1 MSINRFRNLAY
12 NPIVQLGFGG
22 LLGGLSG
29 QAPAQAFTQTGGQV
43 MQLGRQLEQQEAL
56 KILSQMPELTTM
68 QKRLLKVAPG
78 EVVKSLLTPPATP
91 EPQARILSDEEVKK
105 QFPKLPAGT
114 IVQQKASGEYTFKE
128 PAAGIVK
135 ERAKLKSTVGLLD
148 EIEKGYNDLNKPVG
162 GVFGFGFD
170 VDRLGGQIGKFTGSK
185 KGKDYAKFLAN
196 IDKTTT
202 FLTQAISG
210 AAVSEAEAERI
221 KRLIPQVTDTEAVF
235 EAKLESLRKYLNDAR
250 KNYGDDIKGAI
261 ENLDISKYEIEPKSK
276 FEFKIGDDGIYDVTG
291 G

>member
-1 MSINRFRNLAY
+1 MSIDRFRNLAY
-12 NPIVQLGFGG
+12 NPLVQLGLGG

-29 QAPAQAFTQTGGQV
+29 QAPGQAFGQTGNQF

-56 KILSQMPELTTM
+56 KVLSQMPELTTL
-68 QKRLLKVAPG
+68 QKQLLPIAPG
-78 EVVKSLLTPPATP
+78 EVVKSLLTEP
-91 EPQARILSDEEVKK
+91 EIEKQTRVLSDEEVKK

-114 IVQQKASGEYTFKE
+114 IVQQKPSGEFTFKE

-170 VDRLGGQIGKFTGSK
+170 PDRLGGQIGKFTGSE
-185 KGKDYAKFLAN
+185 KGKKYAKFLAN

-261 ENLDISKYEIEPKSK
+261 ENLDISQYEPKSKSK

>member
-12 NPIVQLGFGG
+12 NLIAQLGFGG

-29 QAPAQAFTQTGGQV
+29 QAPAQAFLQTGGQA
-43 MQLGRQLEQQEAL
+43 MQLGRQLEQQQAL
-56 KILSQMPELTTM
+56 KLLSEMPELTTM
-68 QKRLLKVAPG
+68 QRQLLKVAPG
-78 EVVKSLLTPPATP
+78 EVVKSMLTPT
-91 EPQARILSDEEVKK
+91 EVEKQARILSDEEVKK

-114 IVQQKASGEYTFKE
+114 IVQQKSSGEFTFKE

-135 ERAKLKSTVGLLD
+135 ERAKLKNTVDLLD
-148 EIEKGYNDLNKPVG
+148 EIEKDYKSLNKPVG
-162 GVFGFGFD
+162 GIFGVGFD
-170 VDRLGGQIGKFTGSK
+170 PDRLSGQIGRFTGSK
-185 KGKDYAKFLAN
+185 KGKQYSKFIAN

-221 KRLIPQVTDTEAVF
+221 KKLIPQVSDTEATF
-235 EAKLESLRKYLNDAR
+235 EAKLESLRSYLNDAR
-250 KNYGDDIKGAI
+250 KNYGDDIVKAI
-261 ENLDISKYEIEPKSK
+261 ENINPEKYEPEEK
-276 FEFKIGDDGIYDVTG
+276 FDFKIGTDGIYDVTG

>member
-1 MSINRFRNLAY
+1 MSIDRFRNLAY
-12 NPIVQLGFGG
+12 NPLVQLGLGG

-29 QAPAQAFTQTGGQV
+29 QAPAQAFGQTGNQF

-56 KILSQMPELTTM
+56 KILSDMPELTTL
-68 QKRLLKVAPG
+68 QKQLLPIAPG
-78 EVVKSLLTPPATP
+78 EVVKSLLTEKEIEKQT
-91 EPQARILSDEEVKK
+91 RVLSDEEVKK

-114 IVQQKASGEYTFKE
+114 IVQQKPSGEFTFKE
-128 PAAGIVK
+128 PAAGVVK
-135 ERAKLKSTVGLLD
+135 ERAKLKSTVGLLN

-162 GVFGFGFD
+162 GVFGVGFD
-170 VDRLGGQIGKFTGSK
+170 PDRLGGQIGTFTGSE
-185 KGKDYAKFLAN
+185 KGKKYAKFLAN

-261 ENLDISKYEIEPKSK
+261 ENLDISQYEPKSKSK

>member
-1 MSINRFRNLAY
+1 
-12 NPIVQLGFGG
+12 
-22 LLGGLSG
+22 
-29 QAPAQAFTQTGGQV
+29 
-43 MQLGRQLEQQEAL
+43 MQR
-56 KILSQMPELTTM
+56 K
-68 QKRLLKVAPG
+68 LLKVAPG
-78 EVVKSLLTPPATP
+78 EVVKSLLTPPKTP
-91 EPQARILSDEEVKK
+91 DPQTKVLSDEEVKK

-114 IVQQKASGEYTFKE
+114 IVQQKPNGEFTFKE

-170 VDRLGGQIGKFTGSK
+170 PDRLGGQIGKFTGSK

-221 KRLIPQVTDTEAVF
+221 KKLIPQVTDTEAVF

>member
-1 MSINRFRNLAY
+1 MTINRFRNLAY
-12 NPIVQLGFGG
+12 NPLVQLGLGG

-29 QAPAQAFTQTGGQV
+29 QAPAQAFGQTGNQF

-56 KILSQMPELTTM
+56 KILSDMPELTTL
-68 QKRLLKVAPG
+68 QKQLLPIAPG
-78 EVVKSLLTPPATP
+78 EVVKSLLTEKEIEKQT
-91 EPQARILSDEEVKK
+91 RVLSNEEVKK
-105 QFPKLPAGT
+105 QFPNLPVGT
-114 IVQQKASGEYTFKE
+114 IVQQKPSGEFTFKE
-128 PAAGIVK
+128 PAAGVVK
-135 ERAKLKSTVGLLD
+135 ERAKLKSTVGLLN

-162 GVFGFGFD
+162 GVFGVGFD
-170 VDRLGGQIGKFTGSK
+170 PDRLGGQIGTFTGSE
-185 KGKDYAKFLAN
+185 KGKKYAEFLAN

-261 ENLDISKYEIEPKSK
+261 ENLDISQYEPKSKSK

>member
-12 NPIVQLGFGG
+12 NPIAQLGFGG

-29 QAPAQAFTQTGGQV
+29 QAPAQAFLQTGGQA
-43 MQLGRQLEQQEAL
+43 MQLGRQLEQQQAL
-56 KILSQMPELTTM
+56 KLLSEMPELTTM
-68 QKRLLKVAPG
+68 QRQLLKVAPG
-78 EVVKSLLTPPATP
+78 EVVKSMLTPT
-91 EPQARILSDEEVKK
+91 EVEKQARILSDEEVKK

-114 IVQQKASGEYTFKE
+114 IVQQKSSGEFTFKE

-135 ERAKLKSTVGLLD
+135 ERAKLKNTVDLLD
-148 EIEKGYNDLNKPVG
+148 EIEKDYKSLNKPVG
-162 GVFGFGFD
+162 GIFGVGFD
-170 VDRLGGQIGKFTGSK
+170 PDRLSGQIGRFTGSK
-185 KGKDYAKFLAN
+185 KGKQYSKFIAN

-221 KRLIPQVTDTEAVF
+221 KKLIPQVSDTEATF
-235 EAKLESLRKYLNDAR
+235 EAKLESLRSYLNDAR
-250 KNYGDDIKGAI
+250 KNYGDDIVKAI
-261 ENLDISKYEIEPKSK
+261 ENINPEKYEPEEK
-276 FEFKIGDDGIYDVTG
+276 FDFKIGTDGIYDVTG

>member
-12 NPIVQLGFGG
+12 NPIVQLGLGG

-29 QAPAQAFTQTGGQV
+29 QAPSQAFGQTGNQF

-56 KILSQMPELTTM
+56 KVLSQMPELTTL
-68 QKRLLKVAPG
+68 QKQLLPIAPG
-78 EVVKSLLTPPATP
+78 EVVKSLLTEP
-91 EPQARILSDEEVKK
+91 EIEKQTRVLSDEEVKK

-114 IVQQKASGEYTFKE
+114 IVQQKPSGEFTFKE
-128 PAAGIVK
+128 PPAGIVK
-135 ERAKLKSTVGLLD
+135 ERAKLKSTVGLID
-148 EIEKGYNDLNKPVG
+148 EIEKGYKDLNKPVG

-170 VDRLGGQIGKFTGSK
+170 PDRLGGQIGKFTGSE
-185 KGKDYAKFLAN
+185 KGKKYAKFLAN

-261 ENLDISKYEIEPKSK
+261 ENLDISQYEPKSKSK

>member
-1 MSINRFRNLAY
+1 MSIDRFRNLAY
-12 NPIVQLGFGG
+12 NPLVQLGLGG

-29 QAPAQAFTQTGGQV
+29 QAPAQAFGQTGNQF

-56 KILSQMPELTTM
+56 KILSDMPELTTL
-68 QKRLLKVAPG
+68 QKQLLPIAPG
-78 EVVKSLLTPPATP
+78 EVVKSLLTEKEIEKQT
-91 EPQARILSDEEVKK
+91 RVLSDEEVKK
-105 QFPKLPAGT
+105 QFPKLPVGT
-114 IVQQKASGEYTFKE
+114 IVQQKPSGEFTFKE
-128 PAAGIVK
+128 PAAGVVK
-135 ERAKLKSTVGLLD
+135 ERAKLKSTVGLLN
-148 EIEKGYNDLNKPVG
+148 EIEKGYKDLNKPVG
-162 GVFGFGFD
+162 GVFGVGFD
-170 VDRLGGQIGKFTGSK
+170 LDRLGGQIGTFTGSE
-185 KGKDYAKFLAN
+185 KGKKYAEFLAN

-235 EAKLESLRKYLNDAR
+235 EAKLQSLRKYLNDAR

>member
-12 NPIVQLGFGG
+12 NPIAQLGFGG

-29 QAPAQAFTQTGGQV
+29 QAPAQAFLQTGGQA

-56 KILSQMPELTTM
+56 RVLSDMPELTTM

-78 EVVKSLLTPPATP
+78 EVVKSLLAPPVTP

-135 ERAKLKSTVGLLD
+135 ERAKLKSTVGLID
-148 EIEKGYNDLNKPVG
+148 EIEKGYKLLNKPVG
-162 GVFGFGFD
+162 GVFGVGFD
-170 VDRLGGQIGKFTGSK
+170 VDRLKGQIGKFTGSK
-185 KGKDYAKFLAN
+185 KGKEYAKFLAN

-235 EAKLESLRKYLNDAR
+235 EAKLESLRAYLNDAR
-250 KNYGDDIKGAI
+250 KNYGDDITKAI
-261 ENLDISKYEIEPKSK
+261 ENLDVSNYEKE
-276 FEFKIGDDGIYDVTG
+276 FEYTGEIGDDGIYDVREG
-291 G
+291 